1 MFLAPCNHR
10 VIQYSTSIYRMM
22 FWQKSL
28 YIITQIDHV
37 QSLLLA
43 SPRVLWAIWVFLW
56 ANSCGLIAVFQ
67 MVGLLKTLP
76 ENIMSKLIM
85 FHLYSACVI
94 KGSLASGNTFLLEK
108 GKAAGKD
115 INCSAT
121 TGNWYYHWDLHGLQP
136 LYPWFAISLG
146 PVKLSCHSGGEM
158 QPTCWCTITTPIV
171 AS

>member
-1 MFLAPCNHR
+1 
-10 VIQYSTSIYRMM
+10 MM
-22 FWQKSL
+22 LWQKSL
-28 YIITQIDHV
+28 HIIAQIDHV

-43 SPRVLWAIWVFLW
+43 SPRVLWAIWVLLW

-85 FHLYSACVI
+85 SHLYSACVI

-121 TGNWYYHWDLHGLQP
+121 TGK
-136 LYPWFAISLG
+136 SSG
-146 PVKLSCHSGGEM
+146 PAW
-158 QPTCWCTITTPIV
+158 PTTTPPMICKKSRSSQSQLPLWRWNAAHMLLV
-171 AS
+171 YHHHTNCSYIARYTLLHTHAGSMSCT